1 MTQTTSCGNDTQC
14 FSLRQANATAERL
27 VMLFR
32 LNKESIYLT
41 TDANEVIFTL
51 DGEDKFPYLYNV
63 EYFVNGDPI
72 TTSST
77 TYVE

>member
-1 MTQTTSCGNDTQC
+1 MTQIALKKTASCGNLR
-14 FSLRQANATAERL
+14 LRQANATAERL
-27 VMLFR
+27 AMLFR

-51 DGEDKFPYLYNV
+51 DGEDKFPYLNNV
-63 EYFVNGDPI
+63 EYFVNGDSI

-77 TYVE
+77 T